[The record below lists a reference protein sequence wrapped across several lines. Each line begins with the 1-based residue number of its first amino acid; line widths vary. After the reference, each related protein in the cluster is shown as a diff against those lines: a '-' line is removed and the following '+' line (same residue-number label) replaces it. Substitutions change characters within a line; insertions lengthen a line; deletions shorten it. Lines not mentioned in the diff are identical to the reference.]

1 MSVSGALGVEALGG
15 DEVEEGS
22 AGGEGGG
29 DDDGGGGA
37 AGGWREEGPVMG
49 DGVHGGQS
57 VTRVGEFHWESQ
69 EACQGGFAVRGS
81 RFAVWGSRFAV
92 WGSRVSGRR
101 LD

>member
-49 DGVHGGQS
+49 DGVHGG
-57 VTRVGEFHWESQ
+57 
-69 EACQGGFAVRGS
+69 
-81 RFAVWGSRFAV
+81 
-92 WGSRVSGRR
+92 
-101 LD
+101 